1 MKALRMPENVGSHL
15 FIGEDRH
22 PVSAPQNANQVT
34 EITSAAP
41 DKLTPV
47 LGSVD
52 KDTRELNLL
61 LVQSADEHLQGV
73 VRLNGTLYPAL
84 ATPSAD
90 NSQLV
95 INALTDKG
103 LRFAGYGEA
112 VNHDADST
120 NRPAPEL
127 MQFHLKTREEPLFAV
142 YTPEKQ
148 PDALYRNRASSSHG
162 SSGPTAKSRR
172 TGRKNS
178 ASGSPTAPADEPV
191 RKPYEHA

>member
-1 MKALRMPENVGSHL
+1 

-52 KDTRELNLL
+52 EDTRELNLL

-103 LRFAGYGEA
+103 LRF
-112 VNHDADST
+112 
-120 NRPAPEL
+120 
-127 MQFHLKTREEPLFAV
+127 
-142 YTPEKQ
+142 
-148 PDALYRNRASSSHG
+148 
-162 SSGPTAKSRR
+162 
-172 TGRKNS
+172 
-178 ASGSPTAPADEPV
+178 
-191 RKPYEHA
+191 

>member
-1 MKALRMPENVGSHL
+1 M
-15 FIGEDRH
+15 
-22 PVSAPQNANQVT
+22 
-34 EITSAAP
+34 
-41 DKLTPV
+41 
-47 LGSVD
+47 D

-127 MQFHLKTREEPLFAV
+127 MQFHLKPGKTAFAAV

-148 PDALYRNRASSSHG
+148 PDALYRNAGLRAVMAAVVQQPKAG
-162 SSGPTAKSRR
+162 GQA
-172 TGRKNS
+172 GKNS
-178 ASGSPTAPADEPV
+178 ASGSLHSPG
-191 RKPYEHA
+191 R